1 MPAETDATE
10 PSSIAATSADGSQA
24 AELEAAIAAI
34 RASKDLPRPPYPTLP
49 NLNSPGPIQAKVTSV
64 QTYIEKLSYN
74 FTGVNYFDI
83 RKQRPL
89 SRILETAREV
99 TRQALPIKCVD
110 AVFVA
115 AYLTQGL
122 RELDRVPMSFKSS
135 VDGASYK
142 HIVLALKHNG
152 KWGSVGLSRR
162 RELYFKELQF
172 DSLADLFLEFTRSYE
187 RVFHTLKHVRV
198 GLPISHDVYAG
209 EHVCWNYLTA
219 RCADV
224 AAATKLLEEHG
235 RVAHRLQEGWRQDCK
250 WRQEHGQKLPP
261 PPKKGA
267 EVEDS
272 EEEEGEEDGADAA
285 DAADGDESKADGR
298 VNMHKV

>member
-1 MPAETDATE
+1 
-10 PSSIAATSADGSQA
+10 
-24 AELEAAIAAI
+24 
-34 RASKDLPRPPYPTLP
+34 
-49 NLNSPGPIQAKVTSV
+49 
-64 QTYIEKLSYN
+64 
-74 FTGVNYFDI
+74 
-83 RKQRPL
+83 
-89 SRILETAREV
+89 
-99 TRQALPIKCVD
+99 
-110 AVFVA
+110 
-115 AYLTQGL
+115 
-122 RELDRVPMSFKSS
+122 MSFKSS

-172 DSLADLFLEFTRSYE
+172 DSLADLFLEFKRSYE